1 MSVILV
7 TGASTGIGLAT
18 AVTLARA
25 GHDVVATHAESG
37 AVRRSLAEIA
47 AKEKLRVTI
56 HAMDV
61 DDDASVKNAISE
73 ILKQCGQI
81 DVLVN
86 NAGVGMMGP
95 IEEAPLAEF
104 RQVME
109 TNFFGALRCIQAVVP
124 GMRERK
130 SGCIVNVT
138 SVAGRI
144 AIAPQGA
151 YASSKWA
158 LEALS
163 EILAQEMKGFNI
175 RVAIVEPGVIA
186 TPIFGKAKLD
196 SRLIRVIRIRSALRR
211 YLRHRCRIRLRAFL
225 VGETIREI
233 VDGGSWQLRYLVGPD
248 AAPLLAKRA
257 SMTDEEWID
266 DQGNRDDAQWAA
278 RFEKTFGFN
287 PFAKN

>member
-1 MSVILV
+1 MSVILI

-18 AVTLARA
+18 AITLARA
-25 GHDVVATHAESG
+25 GHDVVATMRDPAGSPE
-37 AVRRSLAEIA
+37 LAETA
-47 AKEKLRVTI
+47 AKEKLRIAI

-61 DDDASVKNAISE
+61 DGDVSVKNTVSE
-73 ILKQCGQI
+73 VLRQRERI

-95 IEEAPLAEF
+95 IEEAPLSEF

-109 TNFFGALRCIQAVVP
+109 TNFFGALRCIQAVAP

-130 SGCIVNVT
+130 RGCIVNVT

-186 TPIFGKAKLD
+186 TPIFGKAKLEPTET
-196 SRLIRVIRIRSALRR
+196 RYPHTKRIAAIFAASLQNPTSP
-211 YLRHRCRIRLRAFL
+211 FL
-225 VGETIREI
+225 VAETIREI
-233 VDGGSWQLRYLVGPD
+233 VDGGSWQLRYPVGPD

-257 SMTDEEWID
+257 AMTDEEWIA
-266 DQGNRDDAQWAA
+266 DQGNRDDAQWTA
-278 RFEKTFGFN
+278 RFEKAFGFN
-287 PFAKN
+287 PFATK

>member
-25 GHDVVATHAESG
+25 GHDVVATMRNPAHSPE
-37 AVRRSLAEIA
+37 LAGIA

-61 DDDASVKNAISE
+61 DNDASVKNAVAE
-73 ILKQCGQI
+73 IIKQRRQI

-86 NAGVGMMGP
+86 NAGVGMMSP
-95 IEEAPLAEF
+95 IEEMPLAEF

-109 TNFFGALRCIQAVVP
+109 TNFFGALRCIQAVIP

-138 SVAGRI
+138 SIAGRF
-144 AIAPQGA
+144 AMAPQAA

-163 EILAQEMKGFNI
+163 EILAQEVKGFNI

-186 TPIFGKAKLD
+186 TPIFGKAKPIPAETRYPQPKRMAAIFAASLQNPISPLCSWRND
-196 SRLIRVIRIRSALRR
+196 SRDR
-211 YLRHRCRIRLRAFL
+211 
-225 VGETIREI
+225 
-233 VDGGSWQLRYLVGPD
+233 
-248 AAPLLAKRA
+248 
-257 SMTDEEWID
+257 
-266 DQGNRDDAQWAA
+266 
-278 RFEKTFGFN
+278 
-287 PFAKN
+287 

>member
-1 MSVILV
+1 MSVVLI

-18 AVTLARA
+18 AVTLGRA
-25 GHDVVATHAESG
+25 GHDVQATMRNPA
-37 AVRRSLAEIA
+37 RSPELAEVA
-47 AKEKLRVTI
+47 AKEKLSVTI
-56 HAMDV
+56 HPMDV
-61 DDDASVKNAISE
+61 DDDASVKNRVAQ
-73 ILKQCGQI
+73 ILKQWGRI
-81 DVLVN
+81 DDLVN
-86 NAGVGMMGP
+86 NAGIGMMGP
-95 IEEAPLAEF
+95 IEETPLTEF

-130 SGCIVNVT
+130 SGCIVNVA

-144 AIAPQGA
+144 AIAPQAA

-186 TPIFGKAKLD
+186 TPIFGKAKLEPTET
-196 SRLIRVIRIRSALRR
+196 RYPHTKRIAAIFAASLRNPTSP
-211 YLRHRCRIRLRAFL
+211 YV
-225 VGETIREI
+225 VGEKIREI
-233 VDGGSWQLRYLVGPD
+233 VEGGSWQLRYPVGPD

-257 SMTDEEWID
+257 SMTDEAWVEA
-266 DQGNRDDAQWAA
+266 QGNRNDADWAA

-287 PFAKN
+287 PFAET

>member
-1 MSVILV
+1 MSVILI

-25 GHDVVATHAESG
+25 GQDVFATMRNPAGSPE
-37 AVRRSLAEIA
+37 LAEIA

-61 DDDASVKNAISE
+61 DDDASVRKTISE
-73 ILKQCGQI
+73 ILKQRGQI

-86 NAGVGMMGP
+86 NAGVGMMGA
-95 IEEAPLAEF
+95 IEEMPLADF

-109 TNFFGALRCIQAVVP
+109 TNFFGPLRCIQAVVP
-124 GMRERK
+124 GMRERR
-130 SGCIVNVT
+130 SGCIVNVA

-144 AIAPQGA
+144 AMAPQAA

-186 TPIFGKAKLD
+186 TPIFGKTKLEPSD
-196 SRLIRVIRIRSALRR
+196 TRYPHTKRIAAIFAASLQNPISP
-211 YLRHRCRIRLRAFL
+211 YV

-233 VDGGSWQLRYLVGPD
+233 VDGGSRQLRYLVGPD
-248 AAPLLAKRA
+248 AAPLMAKRA
-257 SMTDEEWID
+257 SITDEAWID

-278 RFEKTFGFN
+278 RFEKAFGFN
-287 PFAKN
+287 PFAKD

>member
-1 MSVILV
+1 MSIILV

-25 GHDVVATHAESG
+25 GHDVIATMRNPARPPE
-37 AVRRSLAEIA
+37 LAEVA

-61 DDDASVKNAISE
+61 DDDASVKNTISE
-73 ILKQCGQI
+73 ILKQRGHI

-95 IEEAPLAEF
+95 IEEMPLADF

-130 SGCIVNVT
+130 SGCIVNVA
-138 SVAGRI
+138 SVAGRL
-144 AIAPQGA
+144 AMAPQAA

-158 LEALS
+158 LEAMS
-163 EILAQEMKGFNI
+163 EILAQEVKGFNI

-186 TPIFGKAKLD
+186 TPIFGKAKP
-196 SRLIRVIRIRSALRR
+196 IPAETR
-211 YLRHRCRIRLRAFL
+211 YPHPARMAAIFAASLQNPISPYI

-257 SMTDEEWID
+257 SITDEEWID
-266 DQGNRDDAQWAA
+266 DQGNRDDAQWAV
-278 RFEKTFGFN
+278 RFEKGFGFN
-287 PFAKN
+287 PFAKS

>member
-1 MSVILV
+1 MAVILI

-18 AVTLARA
+18 AVTLGRA
-25 GHDVVATHAESG
+25 GHDVQATMRNPAGSPE
-37 AVRRSLAEIA
+37 LADIA
-47 AKEKLRVTI
+47 AKEELNITV

-61 DDDASVKNAISE
+61 DDDASVKNGVAQ
-73 ILKQCGQI
+73 ILTLRGRI

-109 TNFFGALRCIQAVVP
+109 TNFFGALRCIQAVLP

-130 SGCIVNVT
+130 GGCIVNVT
-138 SVAGRI
+138 IVAGRM

-163 EILAQEMKGFNI
+163 EILAQEVKGFGI

-186 TPIFGKAKLD
+186 TPIFGKAKLTPAETQYPHTK
-196 SRLIRVIRIRSALRR
+196 RIAAIFTASLQNPTSA
-211 YLRHRCRIRLRAFL
+211 YV
-225 VGETIREI
+225 VGEKIREI
-233 VDGGSWQLRYLVGPD
+233 VENGSWQLRYPTGPD
-248 AAPLLAKRA
+248 AEPLLAKRA
-257 SMTDEEWID
+257 AMTDEQWVET
-266 DQGNRDDAQWAA
+266 QGNRDDAEWAA

-287 PFAKN
+287 PFAAK

>member
-1 MSVILV
+1 MSVILI

-25 GHDVVATHAESG
+25 GHDVVATMRNPA
-37 AVRRSLAEIA
+37 RSPELAEIA

-56 HAMDV
+56 QAMDV
-61 DDDASVKNAISE
+61 DDDSSVNNTISE
-73 ILKQCGQI
+73 ILKQRGRI

-95 IEEAPLAEF
+95 IEEMPLAEF

-109 TNFFGALRCIQAVVP
+109 TNFFGALRCIQAVIP

-138 SVAGRI
+138 SVAGRL
-144 AIAPQGA
+144 AMAPQGA

-158 LEALS
+158 LEAMS
-163 EILAQEMKGFNI
+163 EILAQEVKGFGI
-175 RVAIVEPGVIA
+175 RVAVVEPGVIA
-186 TPIFGKAKLD
+186 TPIFGKAKLEPKET
-196 SRLIRVIRIRSALRR
+196 RYPHTKRIAAIFAAALQNPTSA
-211 YLRHRCRIRLRAFL
+211 YV
-225 VGETIREI
+225 VGENIREI
-233 VDGGSWQLRYLVGPD
+233 VDGGSWQLRYPVGPD

-257 SMTDEEWID
+257 SMTDEQWID
-266 DQGNRDDAQWAA
+266 SNGNRDDADWAA
-278 RFEKTFGFN
+278 RFEKSFGFN
-287 PFAKN
+287 PFAKK

>member
-1 MSVILV
+1 MSVILI

-18 AVTLARA
+18 AITLARA
-25 GHDVVATHAESG
+25 GHDVLATMRNPAAAPE
-37 AVRRSLAEIA
+37 LAEIA
-47 AKEKLRVTI
+47 TKEKLRVTI

-61 DDDASVKNAISE
+61 DDGASVENTISE
-73 ILKQCGQI
+73 ILKQRGRI
-81 DVLVN
+81 DALVN

-95 IEEAPLAEF
+95 IEETSLSEF

-138 SVAGRI
+138 SIAGRL

-163 EILAQEMKGFNI
+163 EILAQEVKGFNI

-186 TPIFGKAKLD
+186 TPIFGKAKPIPPET
-196 SRLIRVIRIRSALRR
+196 RYPHPKRIAAIFAASLQNPTSP
-211 YLRHRCRIRLRAFL
+211 FL

-233 VDGGSWQLRYLVGPD
+233 VDGGSWQLRYPVGPD

-257 SMTDEEWID
+257 AMTDEQWID
-266 DQGNRDDAQWAA
+266 AQGNRDDAQWAA

-287 PFAKN
+287 PFATE

>member
-7 TGASTGIGLAT
+7 TGASTGIGLAA

-25 GHDVVATHAESG
+25 GHDVVATMRNPA
-37 AVRRSLAEIA
+37 RSPELAGIA
-47 AKEKLRVTI
+47 AKEKLPVTV

-73 ILKQCGQI
+73 ILKQRGQI

-95 IEEAPLAEF
+95 IEEMPLAEF

-130 SGCIVNVT
+130 TGCIVNVA
-138 SVAGRI
+138 SVAGRL
-144 AIAPQGA
+144 AMAPQAA

-158 LEALS
+158 LEAMS

-186 TPIFGKAKLD
+186 TPIFGKAKP
-196 SRLIRVIRIRSALRR
+196 IPAETR
-211 YLRHRCRIRLRAFL
+211 YPHPVRMAAIFAASLQNPISPYV

-248 AAPLLAKRA
+248 AAPLWAKRA
-257 SMTDEEWID
+257 AMTDAEWIE

-278 RFEKTFGFN
+278 RFEKNFGFN
-287 PFAKN
+287 PFAKS

>member
-1 MSVILV
+1 MSVILI

-25 GHDVVATHAESG
+25 GHDVVATMRTPA
-37 AVRRSLAEIA
+37 RSPELAEITA
-47 AKEKLRVTI
+47 TEKLHITI

-61 DDDASVKNAISE
+61 DDDASVKKAVSE
-73 ILKQCGQI
+73 ILKQRGRI

-95 IEEAPLAEF
+95 IEETPLAEF

-109 TNFFGALRCIQAVVP
+109 TNFFGAMRCIQAVVP
-124 GMRERK
+124 GIRERK

-138 SVAGRI
+138 SVAGRL
-144 AIAPQGA
+144 AMAPQAA

-158 LEALS
+158 LEAAS
-163 EILAQEMKGFNI
+163 EILAQEMKGFNV

-186 TPIFGKAKLD
+186 TPIFGKAKLEPKET
-196 SRLIRVIRIRSALRR
+196 RYPHTKRIAAIFAAALQNPTSA
-211 YLRHRCRIRLRAFL
+211 YVVA
-225 VGETIREI
+225 EKIREI
-233 VDGGSWQLRYLVGPD
+233 VEGESWQLRYPVGPD

-257 SMTDEEWID
+257 AMTDEHWID
-266 DQGNRDDAQWAA
+266 AQGNRDDAGWAA

>member
-1 MSVILV
+1 MSVILI

-18 AVTLARA
+18 AVTFARA
-25 GHDVVATHAESG
+25 GHDVVATMRNPAAAPE
-37 AVRRSLAEIA
+37 LAEIA
-47 AKEKLRVTI
+47 AKEKLHVTI

-61 DDDASVKNAISE
+61 DDDASVKNTISE
-73 ILKQCGQI
+73 ILKQRGQI
-81 DVLVN
+81 DALVN
-86 NAGVGMMGP
+86 NAGIGMMGP
-95 IEEAPLAEF
+95 IEETPLSEF

-109 TNFFGALRCIQAVVP
+109 TNYFGALRCIQAVVP

-130 SGCIVNVT
+130 RGCIVNVT

-144 AIAPQGA
+144 AMAPQGA

-163 EILAQEMKGFNI
+163 EILAQEVKGFNI

-186 TPIFGKAKLD
+186 TPIFGKAKLEPAET
-196 SRLIRVIRIRSALRR
+196 RYPHTKRIAAIFKASLQNPTSP
-211 YLRHRCRIRLRAFL
+211 FL
-225 VGETIREI
+225 VAETIREI
-233 VDGGSWQLRYLVGPD
+233 VDGGSWQLRYPVGPD

-257 SMTDEEWID
+257 SMTDEEWVA

-278 RFEKTFGFN
+278 RFEKAFGLN
-287 PFAKN
+287 PFAKM

>member
-25 GHDVVATHAESG
+25 GHEVVATMRNPARAPE
-37 AVRRSLAEIA
+37 LAEIA

-56 HAMDV
+56 LAMDV
-61 DDDASVKNAISE
+61 DDDASVKNTISE
-73 ILKQCGQI
+73 IVKQRGRI

-95 IEEAPLAEF
+95 IEETPLEEF

-109 TNFFGALRCIQAVVP
+109 TNYFGALRCIQAVVP

-138 SVAGRI
+138 SVAGRF
-144 AIAPQGA
+144 AMAPQAA

-163 EILAQEMKGFNI
+163 EILAQEMKGLNV

-186 TPIFGKAKLD
+186 TPIFGKTKL
-196 SRLIRVIRIRSALRR
+196 ISAETRYPHPARMAAIFAASLRNPVSP
-211 YLRHRCRIRLRAFL
+211 FV

-233 VDGGSWQLRYLVGPD
+233 VDGGSWQLRYLVGPN

-257 SMTDEEWID
+257 SMTDEAWID
-266 DQGNRDDAQWAA
+266 DQGNRDDVQWAA
-278 RFEKTFGFN
+278 RFEKAFGFN

>member
-1 MSVILV
+1 MSVILI

-18 AVTLARA
+18 AITLARA
-25 GHDVVATHAESG
+25 GHDVVATMREPAGSPE
-37 AVRRSLAEIA
+37 LAETA
-47 AKEKLRVTI
+47 AKEKLRIAI

-61 DDDASVKNAISE
+61 DGDVSVKNTVSE
-73 ILKQCGQI
+73 VLRQRERI

-95 IEEAPLAEF
+95 IEEAPLSEF

-109 TNFFGALRCIQAVVP
+109 TNFFGALRCIQAVAP

-130 SGCIVNVT
+130 RGCIVNVT

-186 TPIFGKAKLD
+186 TPIFGKAKLEPTET
-196 SRLIRVIRIRSALRR
+196 RYPHTKRIAAIFAASLQNPTSP
-211 YLRHRCRIRLRAFL
+211 FL
-225 VGETIREI
+225 VAETIREI
-233 VDGGSWQLRYLVGPD
+233 VDGGSWQLRYPVGPD

-257 SMTDEEWID
+257 AMTDEEWIA
-266 DQGNRDDAQWAA
+266 DQGNRDDAQWTA
-278 RFEKTFGFN
+278 RFEKAFGFN
-287 PFAKN
+287 PFATK

>member
-25 GHDVVATHAESG
+25 GHDVVTTMRNPA
-37 AVRRSLAEIA
+37 RSPELAEIA
-47 AKEKLRVTI
+47 AKEKLRVMI

-61 DDDASVKNAISE
+61 DDDASVKNTVSE
-73 ILKQCGQI
+73 ILKQRGRI

-86 NAGVGMMGP
+86 NAGIGMMGP
-95 IEEAPLAEF
+95 IEEVPLAEF

-158 LEALS
+158 LEAMS
-163 EILAQEMKGFNI
+163 EILAQEMKGFNV

-186 TPIFGKAKLD
+186 TPILGKAKLTPAET
-196 SRLIRVIRIRSALRR
+196 RYPHTKRIAAIFAASLQNPTSPYVVA
-211 YLRHRCRIRLRAFL
+211 
-225 VGETIREI
+225 EQIREI
-233 VDGGSWQLRYLVGPD
+233 VDGGNWQLRYPVGPD

-257 SMTDEEWID
+257 AMTDEHWVD
-266 DQGNRDDAQWAA
+266 SQGNRDDADWAA
-278 RFEKTFGFN
+278 RFEKTFGFD
-287 PFAKN
+287 PFAKT

>member
-25 GHDVVATHAESG
+25 GHDVVATMRTPA
-37 AVRRSLAEIA
+37 RSPELAEIA

-61 DDDASVKNAISE
+61 DDDASVKNTISE
-73 ILKQCGQI
+73 ILKQRGRI

-95 IEEAPLAEF
+95 IEETPLAEF

-109 TNFFGALRCIQAVVP
+109 TNFFGALRCIQAVIP

-138 SVAGRI
+138 SVAGRF
-144 AIAPQGA
+144 AMAPQAA

-158 LEALS
+158 LEAMS
-163 EILAQEMKGFNI
+163 EILAQEVKGFNI

-186 TPIFGKAKLD
+186 TPIFGKAKLEP
-196 SRLIRVIRIRSALRR
+196 SETRYPHTKRIAAIFAAALRNPTSA
-211 YLRHRCRIRLRAFL
+211 YV
-225 VGETIREI
+225 VGEKIREI
-233 VDGGSWQLRYLVGPD
+233 VEGGSWQLRYPVGPD

-257 SMTDEEWID
+257 AMTDEQWVD
-266 DQGNRDDAQWAA
+266 SQGNRDDADWAA
-278 RFEKTFGFN
+278 RFEKNFGFN
-287 PFAKN
+287 PFAKI

>member
-1 MSVILV
+1 MAVILI

-18 AVTLARA
+18 AVTLGRA
-25 GHDVVATHAESG
+25 GHDVQATMRNPAGSPE
-37 AVRRSLAEIA
+37 LADTA
-47 AKEKLRVTI
+47 AKEKLNITV

-61 DDDASVKNAISE
+61 DDDASVKNGVAQ
-73 ILKQCGQI
+73 ILKQRGHI

-86 NAGVGMMGP
+86 NAGAGMMGP
-95 IEEAPLAEF
+95 VEEAPLAEF

-109 TNFFGALRCIQAVVP
+109 TNFFGALRCIQAVLP

-130 SGCIVNVT
+130 GGCIVNVT
-138 SVAGRI
+138 SVAGRL

-163 EILAQEMKGFNI
+163 EILAQEVKGFGI

-186 TPIFGKAKLD
+186 TPIFGKAKLAPTD
-196 SRLIRVIRIRSALRR
+196 TRYPHTKRIAAIFAASLQNPTSA
-211 YLRHRCRIRLRAFL
+211 YV
-225 VGETIREI
+225 VGEKIREI
-233 VDGGSWQLRYLVGPD
+233 VESGSWQLRYPTGPD

-257 SMTDEEWID
+257 AMTDEQWVET
-266 DQGNRDDAQWAA
+266 QGNRDDAEWAA

-287 PFAKN
+287 PFATK